1 MIPRRVCHSVPA
13 FEKALGWDREKLL
26 GHPFLELVHPDDLK
40 ATEDEIAKLAQGI
53 PTISFVNRFRCAD
66 GSWKRL
72 RWTSYPEPETGL
84 LYAIAREIEGPQ
96 DA

>member
-1 MIPRRVCHSVPA
+1 MSTILN
-13 FEKALGWDREKLL
+13 ALKQL
-26 GHPFLELVHPDDLK
+26 
-40 ATEDEIAKLAQGI
+40 EDEIAKLAQGI

-66 GSWKRL
+66 GSWKWL
-72 RWTSYPEPETGL
+72 RWTSYPEPESGL